1 MPVARTATTNSL
13 GRFLVGNLSPDSYEL
28 TITQQGFRTLRV
40 FSVVVSATESP
51 TFTLRLDLGAL
62 TETVEVRGSAAA
74 VSAAGVAAGQTSP
87 RARQVAEYFDAA
99 KYYYEQG
106 RLSEAESMMVRALD
120 ELRASMSQAAVTIGP
135 IAEPQGPIRA
145 GGEINLP
152 KLLFRLEPAYPA
164 DALAA
169 GVQGMVYIDA
179 VLAKD
184 GTVKDARV
192 ISGHPMLTDAALAAV
207 HQWRYTPTKLNGVP
221 VEVVMTVFV
230 NFRRR

>member
-1 MPVARTATTNSL
+1 
-13 GRFLVGNLSPDSYEL
+13 
-28 TITQQGFRTLRV
+28 
-40 FSVVVSATESP
+40 
-51 TFTLRLDLGAL
+51 
-62 TETVEVRGSAAA
+62 
-74 VSAAGVAAGQTSP
+74 
-87 RARQVAEYFDAA
+87 
-99 KYYYEQG
+99 
-106 RLSEAESMMVRALD
+106 
-120 ELRASMSQAAVTIGP
+120 MSQTAVTIGP
-135 IAEPQGPIRA
+135 IPEPQGPIRA

-207 HQWRYTPTKLNGVP
+207 RQWRYTPTKLNGVP